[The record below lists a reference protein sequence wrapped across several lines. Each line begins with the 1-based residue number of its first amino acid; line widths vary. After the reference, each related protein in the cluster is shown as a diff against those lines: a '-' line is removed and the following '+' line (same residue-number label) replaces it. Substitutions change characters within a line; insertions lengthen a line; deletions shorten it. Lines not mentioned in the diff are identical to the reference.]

1 MNTSTQRIENDKN
14 FDFELNFIDN
24 FSSLKSR
31 EIKILGHDSIK
42 ANLSKEK
49 ETFKLQIFARL
60 LEDDDEKIDLSFTID
75 NLVYETKK
83 LGGKSSSTKAEINK
97 SVNFETTIELKSFHS
112 KEFKKSGLFKAIFPV
127 NLKEIK
133 TFHTEFETVTHTR
146 NGVEYFYDC
155 LRIDLNGKQ
164 YDVIQLTNETQG
176 FFVFECLQE
185 QDYGVFSDVCFS
197 IQQAIGFINR
207 LMVGGEKFVFDETQN
222 LYYTN
227 FIRPT
232 IKGMYS
238 PISTNP
244 YSFLDIDREIADI
257 FYKKLTRISLENL
270 SMLVHKIHTESEF
283 SVAILVILEATSIRS
298 LLIIPSSFAVIIE
311 QLSKHLSIKESG
323 LEIPIT
329 DNNLKSKII
338 KELHKV
344 IDDNC
349 ETLNDQTL
357 LKLKRRLN
365 EINKPINKEHLTN
378 NEKLTRPFEQLGI
391 NLSLH
396 DIAII
401 EHRNDLLHGNIL
413 LTTDEMKDE
422 EKTNL
427 YMMYVSAKLF
437 TLISKLI
444 LKSIGYEGYV
454 YNQAKYL
461 EKHMKIETQEEYFEK
476 L

>member
-1 MNTSTQRIENDKN
+1 MNTSTQRIENIKS
-14 FDFELNFIDN
+14 FDFELSFINNF
-24 FSSLKSR
+24 FSFKNR
-31 EIKILGHDSIK
+31 QIKILGHDDIK

-49 ETFKLQIFARL
+49 ETFKLEISARL
-60 LEDDDEKIDLSFTID
+60 LEDDDDKVDLSFTVD
-75 NLVYETKK
+75 NLIYDTKK
-83 LGGKSSSTKAEINK
+83 LGSKSSHTELKADE

-127 NLKEIK
+127 NLKELK

-155 LRIDLNGKQ
+155 LRIDLTEKQ
-164 YDVIQLTNETQG
+164 YDVTQLKNETQG

-185 QDYGVFSDVCFS
+185 QDYDEFSDVCFS
-197 IQQAIGFINR
+197 IQQAIGFINK

-244 YSFLDIDREIADI
+244 YLFSDIDSESANL
-257 FYKKLTRISLENL
+257 FYEKLTRISLKNL
-270 SMLVHKIHTESEF
+270 SMLVHKIHTEPEF

-298 LLIIPSSFAVIIE
+298 LLIIPSSFTVIIE
-311 QLSKHLSIKESG
+311 QLSKHLSIQESG
-323 LEIPIT
+323 LETPIS
-329 DNNLKSKII
+329 DNDLKRKIT

-349 ETLNDQTL
+349 EKLNDQTI

-378 NEKLTRPFEQLGI
+378 IEKLTRPFEQLGI

-413 LTTDEMKDE
+413 LTNDEMTDE
-422 EKTNL
+422 EKSNL

-461 EKHMKIETQEEYFEK
+461 EKHMKPETQEEYLEK